1 MNTPEQGDVLRVSGI
16 SHLAL
21 VVSNDE
27 FNQIGEV
34 IVCPILNG
42 IEENAIHPSV
52 TIRQPGGK
60 SQGVVACEHL
70 RHLDLHAR
78 HFSKVGTVGDFQ
90 FMDIS
95 DILIALLE
103 YR

>member
-1 MNTPEQGDVLRVSGI
+1 MKTPEQGDVLRVSGV

-21 VVSNDE
+21 VVSNNE
-27 FNQIGEV
+27 FNRIGEV
-34 IVCPILNG
+34 IVCPILND
-42 IEENAIHPSV
+42 IPVNAIHPSV
-52 TIRQPGGK
+52 TIRQPGSEFK
-60 SQGVVACEHL
+60 AVVACEHL

-78 HFSKVGTVGDFQ
+78 HFSKAGTVDDFQ

-95 DILIALLE
+95 DILVALLE